1 MSKRLDYTQIAPAGA
16 KAFGGVFGYV
26 MQSGLPAAL
35 VEWRSASEIR
45 HRLRSSSRRTGG
57 LRNRDS
63 PLGS

>member
-16 KAFGGVFGYV
+16 KALGSVFGYA

-45 HRLRSSSRRTGG
+45 YRLHSSSRSMRG

-63 PLGS
+63 PVES